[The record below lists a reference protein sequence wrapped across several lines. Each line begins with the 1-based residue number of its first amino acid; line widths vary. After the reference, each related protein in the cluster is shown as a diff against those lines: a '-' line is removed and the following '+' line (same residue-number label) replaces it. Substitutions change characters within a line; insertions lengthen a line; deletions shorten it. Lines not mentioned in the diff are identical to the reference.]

1 MPHSDK
7 PSSASSGPPT
17 ETELKFALPL
27 RSPGDLAAMLAH
39 VPVLRRRRAVTVTLH
54 NVYYDTAEQLLRQ
67 NMMALRLRQVGDT
80 SHPRWV
86 QTLKIGASDAS
97 ALSQRGEWETELAA
111 SELHHAVL
119 MATPWQAFD
128 PDARIFASLKP
139 CFTTVF
145 DRTSWV
151 VRKRDGSALEVCLD
165 IGHVLADGKAEAI
178 CELEIE
184 LLQGSCENL
193 FDIAE
198 EISRSLCLIPLGMS
212 KAERGYRAAQGTLH
226 APRYAQPPSITPDM
240 PPAQVAKILLRE
252 MFQQFTANLVGMR
265 TSDAPE
271 LVHQAR
277 VAWRRFRSLVKLFK
291 NQPVLTGLPAREP
304 LAPLLDALRAMR
316 DTDVALTETL
326 PLFANAYVAGDLT
339 RQQQWREM
347 ERMLAQTARDQRLTV
362 RNALDSPALG
372 LALVR
377 IARWLELPEATTPS
391 DSTTNTNTNTNT
403 TLWAKR
409 RMERLNKQLKAIPR
423 DSDDPDVLHA
433 ARIVSK
439 QLRYC
444 TEALGPL
451 LPKRHAKRWRKK
463 ATAMQTNIGA
473 MRDFTQALKIL
484 AQMPAAPDLLAFVR
498 GVAAGQKL
506 RKT

>member
-1 MPHSDK
+1 MPHSDP
-7 PSSASSGPPT
+7 PSSDRPPT

-27 RSPGDLAAMLAH
+27 RDPDALAAMLAR
-39 VPVLRRRRAVTVTLH
+39 VPTLRRRRAVTVTLH

-67 NMMALRLRQVGDT
+67 NMTALRLRQLGDKA
-80 SHPRWV
+80 HPRWV

-111 SELHHAVL
+111 GELLHAAL
-119 MATPWQAFD
+119 MATPWQEFD

-139 CFTTVF
+139 CFSTIF

-165 IGHVLADGKAEAI
+165 IGHVQADGKEGPVSEAI

-184 LLQGSCENL
+184 LLQGSAEDL

-198 EISRSLCLIPLGMS
+198 EISRTLCLIPLGMS

-226 APRYAQPPSITPDM
+226 APRYAQPPSITADM
-240 PPAQVAKILLRE
+240 APVQVVKSLLRE
-252 MFQQFTANLVGMR
+252 MFQQFTANLVAMR

-291 NQPVLTGLPAREP
+291 NQAVLAGLPAREP
-304 LAPLLDALRAMR
+304 LAPLLDVLRVMR
-316 DTDVALTETL
+316 DTDVAMTETL
-326 PLFANAYVAGDLT
+326 PPFANAYVAGSLE
-339 RQQQWREM
+339 RQQHWREM
-347 ERMLAQTARDQRLTV
+347 ERMLAQSAADQRLAV

-372 LALVR
+372 LALVQ
-377 IARWLELPEATTPS
+377 IARWLELPAAATHA
-391 DSTTNTNTNTNT
+391 DSTTSTNT
-403 TLWAKR
+403 TDWIRL
-409 RMERLNKQLKAIPR
+409 RMERLNKQLKAIPK
-423 DSDDPDVLHA
+423 DSDDPDALHA

-444 TEALGPL
+444 TEALAPL
-451 LPKRHAKRWRKK
+451 LPKRRARHWRKK
-463 ATAMQTNIGA
+463 ATAMQTDIGTL
-473 MRDFTQALKIL
+473 RDFAQALNML
-484 AQMPAAPDLLAFVR
+484 AHMPVAPGLLEFLR
-498 GVAAGQKL
+498 GLHAGI
-506 RKT
+506 RAHSRH

>member
-1 MPHSDK
+1 MPHSD
-7 PSSASSGPPT
+7 PPT

-27 RSPGDLAAMLAH
+27 RDPDTLAALLAR
-39 VPVLRRRRAVTVTLH
+39 VPILRRRRCVTVTLH

-67 NMMALRLRQVGDT
+67 NMMALRLRQLGEA
-80 SHPRWV
+80 SLPRWV
-86 QTLKIGASDAS
+86 QTLKIGASDTS
-97 ALSQRGEWETELAA
+97 ALSQRGEWETDLAA
-111 SELHHAVL
+111 GELLHSAL

-139 CFTTVF
+139 CFTTIF

-165 IGHVLADGKAEAI
+165 LGHVLADGKEEAI

-184 LLQGSCENL
+184 LLQGSVEDL
-193 FDIAE
+193 FDLAE
-198 EISRSLCLIPLGMS
+198 AISRTLCLIPLGMS

-226 APRYAQPPSITPDM
+226 APRYAQPPAITADM
-240 PPAQVAKILLRE
+240 PPTQAVKSVLRE
-252 MFQQFTANLVGMR
+252 MFQQFTANLVGIR

-291 NQPVLTGLPAREP
+291 NHPTLAGLPAREP

-316 DTDVALTETL
+316 DTDVARTETL
-326 PLFANAYVAGDLT
+326 PMFANAYVAGNPD
-339 RQQQWREM
+339 RQQQWQEM
-347 ERMLAQTARDQRLTV
+347 ERMLAQTAAEQRLAL
-362 RNALDSPALG
+362 RSALDHPALG
-372 LALVR
+372 LALVK
-377 IARWLELPEATTPS
+377 IARWLELPAAATHS
-391 DSTTNTNTNTNT
+391 DSTTT
-403 TLWAKR
+403 THTTDWIRL
-409 RMERLNKQLKAIPR
+409 RMERLHEQLKAMPR
-423 DSDDPDVLHA
+423 NSDDPDVLHA

-444 TEALGPL
+444 TESLEPL
-451 LPKRHAKRWRKK
+451 LPRQRARRWRKK
-463 ATAMQTNIGA
+463 ATTLQTDIGTT
-473 MRDFTQALKIL
+473 RDFTQALNIL
-484 AQMPAAPDLLAFVR
+484 AHMPVAPGLLEFLR
-498 GVAAGQKL
+498 GVAAGQSL

>member
-7 PSSASSGPPT
+7 PSSGPPT

-27 RSPGDLAAMLAH
+27 RDPDALAAMLAR
-39 VPVLRRRRAVTVTLH
+39 VPVLRRRRAVTVALH

-67 NMMALRLRQVGDT
+67 NMMALRLRQLGDA

-86 QTLKIGASDAS
+86 QTLKIGSSDAS
-97 ALSQRGEWETELAA
+97 ALSQRGEWETALAA
-111 SELHHAVL
+111 GELLHAAL
-119 MATPWQAFD
+119 MATPWQEFD

-139 CFTTVF
+139 CFSTIF

-151 VRKRDGSALEVCLD
+151 VRKRDGCALEVCLD
-165 IGHVLADGKAEAI
+165 IGHVQADGKEEAI

-184 LLQGSCENL
+184 LLQGSAEDL

-198 EISRSLCLIPLGMS
+198 EISRTLCLIPLGMS

-226 APRYAQPPSITPDM
+226 APRYAQPPSITADM
-240 PPAQVAKILLRE
+240 APAQVVKSLLRE

-265 TSDAPE
+265 SSDAPE

-277 VAWRRFRSLVKLFK
+277 VAWRRFKSLVKLFK
-291 NQPVLTGLPAREP
+291 NQTVLAGLPAREQLVP
-304 LAPLLDALRAMR
+304 LLPLLDTLRVMR
-316 DTDVALTETL
+316 DTDVAMTETL
-326 PLFANAYVAGDLT
+326 PPFANAYVAGNLE

-347 ERMLAQTARDQRLTV
+347 ERMLAQAACDQRLTV

-372 LALVR
+372 FALVK
-377 IARWLELPEATTPS
+377 IARWLELSEATTHA
-391 DSTTNTNTNTNT
+391 DSTTNTNTTDWIR
-403 TLWAKR
+403 L

-444 TEALGPL
+444 TEALAPL
-451 LPKRHAKRWRKK
+451 LPKRRARRWRKK
-463 ATAMQTNIGA
+463 ATAMQTDIGT
-473 MRDFTQALKIL
+473 MRDFSQALNIL
-484 AQMPAAPDLLAFVR
+484 AHMPVAPGLLEFLR
-498 GVAAGQKL
+498 GVHACVRAHS
-506 RKT
+506 RH